1 MSRLQKTNYELKIS
15 DAYQLVANNIL
26 INKMSLENLQLQQ
39 EYTNIQIELHNMTIN
54 IAKKKIEF
62 INQLNLILEK
72 QLNEYC
78 EVRQDECKIIYDD
91 INALDVIDD
100 DFKEKANRIS
110 VIHNKMAILMEKI
123 DKIRASIPSEITINN
138 YRIRPN
144 KTEIFNDPDM

>member
-72 QLNEYC
+72 QLN
-78 EVRQDECKIIYDD
+78 
-91 INALDVIDD
+91 
-100 DFKEKANRIS
+100 
-110 VIHNKMAILMEKI
+110 
-123 DKIRASIPSEITINN
+123 
-138 YRIRPN
+138 
-144 KTEIFNDPDM
+144 

>member
-1 MSRLQKTNYELKIS
+1 M
-15 DAYQLVANNIL
+15 
-26 INKMSLENLQLQQ
+26 
-39 EYTNIQIELHNMTIN
+39 
-54 IAKKKIEF
+54 
-62 INQLNLILEK
+62 ILEK